1 MKIDRALFLR
11 LVPVVAAGSARN
23 SSPPAPP
30 PIVAQPAP
38 PVSASTAPSSAAST
52 STPIAAPS
60 ASSASSAGL
69 ASGGDAGA
77 AAAAA
82 DASAPLTK
90 HACGHLKCPLGAPF
104 REAFSIL
111 KHDCKAVEQNFRPE
125 AFQRV
130 MACMMAHNDSR
141 DTCDLSLWGT
151 DPGHCLEGWHKGN
164 VDPATETACRRV
176 TAACKKS
183 GNGALSMSDCQGML
197 SATAARGERKMIA
210 CMTEYCDHA
219 PKVCY
224 MAFD

>member
-11 LVPVVAAGSARN
+11 LVPVVAAGSACN

-38 PVSASTAPSSAAST
+38 PVSASAAPSSAAST

-77 AAAAA
+77 AAAA
-82 DASAPLTK
+82 DTSAPLTK